1 MALVS
6 GRRSTLNPNAAPFV
20 PASVRQVEDFS
31 PEWWDLATNSTW
43 FHDYWVGQKEGSE
56 YGNNEAGFGDDD
68 IVDLLPDNIDLD
80 VDEDILNMEDQY
92 EEFLQSM
99 ETGQGNNAFVNSIKG
114 MSESGSAKR
123 PDALVKSLSLPKER
137 GPKSLVPPRYYEK
150 PAKVVSPRCSLR
162 RIQQPR

>member
-56 YGNNEAGFGDDD
+56 YGCNEAGFGDDD
-68 IVDLLPDNIDLD
+68 IADLLPDNIDLD
-80 VDEDILNMEDQY
+80 VDDDILNMEDQY
-92 EEFLQSM
+92 EEFLQSI
-99 ETGQGNNAFVNSIKG
+99 ETGQGNNGFVNSIKG
-114 MSESGSAKR
+114 VSESGSAKH
-123 PDALVKSLSLPKER
+123 PDALVKSLNLTKER
-137 GPKSLVPPRYYEK
+137 GSKSLVSPRYFEK
-150 PAKVVSPRCSLR
+150 PAKVVSPKCSLR

>member
-56 YGNNEAGFGDDD
+56 YGTNEAGF
-68 IVDLLPDNIDLD
+68 DNIDLD